1 MSPVPER
8 SRRDSKTLTVGYG
21 TTSDQHLEPVI
32 TFDEVLEKLGMGR
45 WNLPVILGLSFWTM
59 NMSPHVLGGVFMAPN
74 IDVTC
79 QVPEGGFPKVLQQE
93 GTNQTRLDHCVYV
106 EEMQSGS
113 MVDRPCEL
121 WAFDNSTFHSTVTSE
136 FQLVCDSRA
145 WRTTFQSIYTVGLL
159 FGSSVNGFFCDRYG
173 RKTMLIISTVMY
185 CLLALGIS
193 WLPDLSTILIA
204 RFILG
209 IMHPITNHCGHT
221 LAMEITP
228 KRHRRIVGPLYF
240 LPWSVGVAAWGGFA
254 YFIRDW
260 RWLQLV
266 SSLPT
271 LLYFPSLWV
280 TDESPRWLMVRG
292 HHDRALQVLEK
303 AARWNN
309 VQLPPRDQLLA
320 MMEDIS
326 SEAARVS
333 GEATARVSGEATTRV
348 SGEATAK
355 RRTPGRQTWLTKL
368 SGVTTSFTILFR
380 TRRMRRTTLGMYG
393 CHLVLGLAFYGISL
407 SGQTLGAD
415 LFSFMALAGAAEVLA
430 KFLAAVSIER
440 FGRKIISTVSFST
453 TGVAMLAAAFVPAD
467 LVWLVTTLSLAGKLT
482 ISMCYT
488 TVFLMTSELFPT
500 EVRTR
505 GLGTSTVMAQ
515 IGSISAAYLVDYLGK
530 LASWAPSAVFGVT
543 SLLAAGITR
552 SFRET
557 RGAAL
562 IDTVS
567 ALETQVFKPH
577 ALDASALK
585 THAADTQVQTE
596 E

>member
-93 GTNQTRLDHCVYV
+93 GTNQTRLYRYTVHHDWF
-106 EEMQSGS
+106 EN
-113 MVDRPCEL
+113 
-121 WAFDNSTFHSTVTSE
+121 WHSTIPESSNLHMWWTSYI
-136 FQLVCDSRA
+136 FTYPV
-145 WRTTFQSIYTVGLL
+145 
-159 FGSSVNGFFCDRYG
+159 
-173 RKTMLIISTVMY
+173 
-185 CLLALGIS
+185 
-193 WLPDLSTILIA
+193 P
-204 RFILG
+204 
-209 IMHPITNHCGHT
+209 
-221 LAMEITP
+221 
-228 KRHRRIVGPLYF
+228 
-240 LPWSVGVAAWGGFA
+240 
-254 YFIRDW
+254 
-260 RWLQLV
+260 
-266 SSLPT
+266 
-271 LLYFPSLWV
+271 
-280 TDESPRWLMVRG
+280 
-292 HHDRALQVLEK
+292 HDRTHPMDD
-303 AARWNN
+303 R
-309 VQLPPRDQLLA
+309 
-320 MMEDIS
+320 
-326 SEAARVS
+326 
-333 GEATARVSGEATTRV
+333 G
-348 SGEATAK
+348 
-355 RRTPGRQTWLTKL
+355 
-368 SGVTTSFTILFR
+368 SFTVRCIRFLQ